1 MKSIFLYSP
10 YWGTFGGGEKY
21 LLGIAEALS
30 ENPVHDATIVSSD
43 ASISKMQLE
52 KFSHID
58 LSKVHFKH
66 AARMSDVPEV
76 VGDADCFI
84 FQSNVRKI
92 VTRARSHVQ
101 IIQIPYREIT
111 PLSVA
116 TKVCRG
122 QIREGGKDILRLRLM
137 SFARRQ
143 ASVVLVYSQFV
154 QDILKRNYDIES
166 CILYPPIQDLY
177 EPGISKKNI
186 ILSVGRFFK
195 GLYNN
200 KRYDVLT
207 AAFRMLY
214 DAGLHDWEYH
224 LVGSASTDSDS
235 REMIRQLEVDNKN
248 YPVIFHVNESFDTMR
263 RMYNEATIFWHGA
276 GYGIDEERNPE
287 NAEHFGMTTVEAMSA
302 RCIPV
307 VIAKGGQREIITHG
321 MNGFLWDTIDD
332 LMKLSTRIIHG
343 EVDISV
349 GERARNRFH
358 DFVYPVFRKRVNE
371 IITIENLKKR
381 NINEII

>member
-1 MKSIFLYSP
+1 MKSIVLYSP

-21 LLGIAEALS
+21 LLGIAEVLS
-30 ENPVHDATIVSSD
+30 ENPEHDVTIVSSD

-58 LSKVHFKH
+58 LSRIRFKH
-66 AARMSDVPEV
+66 AAGMRDVPVV

-92 VTRARSHVQ
+92 VTRARSYVQ
-101 IIQIPYREIT
+101 IIQIPYRKIT

-116 TKVCRG
+116 SKVCRG

-166 CILYPPIQDLY
+166 SILHPPIQDFY
-177 EPGISKKNI
+177 ETGYDKKNI
-186 ILSVGRFFK
+186 ILSVGRLFH

-200 KRYDVLT
+200 KRYDIMT
-207 AAFRMLY
+207 EAFRKMC
-214 DAGLHDWEYH
+214 DSGLTGWEYH
-224 LVGSASTDSDS
+224 IVGTAAADYKSQ
-235 REMIRQLEVDNKN
+235 EMIRNFKKVNQK
-248 YPVIFHVNESFDTMR
+248 YPIYFHLNESFDVMR
-263 RMYNEATIFWHGA
+263 RLYNESTMFWHGA
-276 GYGIDEERNPE
+276 GYGIDEKKNPE

-302 RCIPV
+302 GSIPIV
-307 VIAKGGQREIITHG
+307 VNKGGQREIVTAG
-321 MNGFLWDTIDD
+321 FNGFLWETIDE
-332 LMKLSTRIIHG
+332 LISHSFQIIHG
-343 EVDISV
+343 NIDRAKYSSEV
-349 GERARNRFH
+349 
-358 DFVYPVFRKRVNE
+358 RKRFSDYSFPSFQ
-371 IITIENLKKR
+371 KR
-381 NINEII
+381 ALDLLSPLL